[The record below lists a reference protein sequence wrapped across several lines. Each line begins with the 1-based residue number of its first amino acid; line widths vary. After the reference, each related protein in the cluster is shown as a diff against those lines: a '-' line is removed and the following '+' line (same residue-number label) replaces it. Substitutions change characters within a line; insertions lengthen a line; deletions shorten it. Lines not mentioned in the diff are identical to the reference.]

1 MRVLTIFVRHGTG
14 KYADAERQADAI
26 FRRQMPD
33 VERTVIVVDNA
44 LPPGVAET
52 SPGRTV
58 IGGDN
63 SGREFTALDEGL
75 RYAGRTVWTY
85 DLINVVTEAFNSLY
99 VDYLARFTTPLL
111 ESIRGR
117 PAAVGHI
124 DCYNEPVEILGF
136 QTQHWIRSCFMFLP
150 PAEVKLLG
158 ALTTVRD
165 GTPFFSGV
173 PADPFRPDAPLSDTY
188 RRYITDWLTG
198 QDIGQGV
205 TWHSSF
211 GLAAETLPTFQAKAI
226 AIINE
231 QMLGVRL
238 RAMGCRLIDV
248 TWLST
253 VLAGGR
259 SLPWRTP
266 WREQLANR
274 DRDALKL
281 PA

>member
-1 MRVLTIFVRHGTG
+1 
-14 KYADAERQADAI
+14 
-26 FRRQMPD
+26 MPD

-52 SPGRTV
+52 SRWRTV

-63 SGREFTALDEGL
+63 SGREFTALDQGL
-75 RYAGRTVWTY
+75 RHVGRAIWSY
-85 DLINVVTEAFNSLY
+85 DLVNVVTEAFDSLY
-99 VDYLARFTTPLL
+99 VDYLTRFTTPLL
-111 ESIRGR
+111 ASVCQR
-117 PAAVGHI
+117 PVAVGHI
-124 DCYNEPVEILGF
+124 DCYNEPVEILGY

-158 ALTTVRD
+158 NLATVRD
-165 GTPFFSGV
+165 GKPFFSGA
-173 PADPFRPDAPLSDTY
+173 PAEPFRPDAPLNTTY
-188 RRYITDWLTG
+188 RKYIIDWLTG
-198 QDIGQGV
+198 RDIGQGV

-211 GLAAETLPTFQAKAI
+211 GLTVESLPTFQAKAI

-238 RAMGCRLIDV
+238 RAIGCRLIDV

-253 VLAGGR
+253 MLATGR
-259 SLPWRTP
+259 PVSWRMP

-274 DRDALKL
+274 DHDALRL